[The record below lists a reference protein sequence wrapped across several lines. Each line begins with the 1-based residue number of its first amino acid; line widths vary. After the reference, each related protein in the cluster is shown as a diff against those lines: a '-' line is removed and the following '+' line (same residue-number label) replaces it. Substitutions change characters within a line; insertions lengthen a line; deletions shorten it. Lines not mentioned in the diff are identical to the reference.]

1 MKNTLIAF
9 LLIASLLMLPAGVLN
24 AKSFGSRRTR
34 QRTGTVD
41 NKRLMAQRTRTAQTR
56 ATQTRQLIERRSQ
69 IRRPEKTQYQPRQ
82 STRYQPRQST
92 QYQPRRKVQNQP
104 RRTVWHS
111 RKTPTAP
118 RQYQPVV
125 RSARSSVFSRSGR
138 ITRYSH
144 KPGQPKR
151 TQVRTIHARK
161 PKIRQPEIITRRHK
175 QMAPRKFPNFHHQ
188 RERLTRL
195 RQSHYKRR
203 HNWFRTHHHPYHYPH
218 HYRYHGCNFGI
229 SIIHLFGCD
238 YLGCYVY
245 RPWPETVIIHEPVV
259 VERHVIVREPETI
272 IIQEADEAASRQE
285 KLIGQL
291 LLAQPDDRESAA
303 CELSQFEGIAVVA
316 ALIDAL
322 INDAEVKVRTAAAV
336 SLGKIAD
343 PLAFE
348 ALMRSSMA
356 EQDKTAIE
364 AATVAVQN
372 IRDKMGQEQI
382 YVSERFPPMNE
393 GKPELGRY
401 LEDLRLGSADQRRH
415 AAKELRHYIGT
426 QAVAALIN
434 TLINDPDEKVREETA
449 ESLAK
454 ITDRMALPFLEAAR
468 LSDPDKDVREE
479 ADEAIDEI
487 RDCIR

>member
-1 MKNTLIAF
+1 MKNTLII
-9 LLIASLLMLPAGVLN
+9 LLLIIASLLILPAGVLD

-34 QRTGTVD
+34 QKTGTVD
-41 NKRLMAQRTRTAQTR
+41 NKRLMAQRTGTAQIR
-56 ATQTRQLIERRSQ
+56 ATQTRQLIERRGQ
-69 IRRPEKTQYQPRQ
+69 IKRPEKARSRPRQ
-82 STRYQPRQST
+82 NTRS
-92 QYQPRRKVQNQP
+92 QP
-104 RRTVWHS
+104 RRTVWRS
-111 RKTPTAP
+111 RTTPVAP
-118 RQYQPVV
+118 RQNQPVV
-125 RSARSSVFSRSGR
+125 QPARRSVFSRSGR
-138 ITRYSH
+138 ITRDFR
-144 KPGQPKR
+144 KPDQQKKV
-151 TQVRTIHARK
+151 QLRTIHTRK
-161 PKIRQPEIITRRHK
+161 PKARQPKIVNRRHT
-175 QMAPRKFPNFHHQ
+175 QMAPQKQPRLYRQ

-195 RQSHYKRR
+195 RRSHYSRR
-203 HNWFRTHHHPYHYPH
+203 HNWHRVRQYPH
-218 HYRYHGCNFGI
+218 YYPRQGYGFGI
-229 SIIHLFGCD
+229 SIIRLFGCD
-238 YLGCYVY
+238 YLSCYLY

-272 IIQEADEAASRQE
+272 IVQEADEGAHRQE

-303 CELSQFEGIAVVA
+303 CELSQFEGVAVVA
-316 ALIDAL
+316 ALVDAM
-322 INDAEVKVRTAAAV
+322 INDAEVKVRTASAV

-348 ALMRSSMA
+348 ALIRSSMA
-356 EQDKTAIE
+356 EQDKAAIE

-415 AAKELRHYIGT
+415 AAKELRNYIGT
-426 QAVAALIN
+426 QAVAALTN
-434 TLINDPDEKVREETA
+434 TLINDPDESVREETA
-449 ESLAK
+449 ESLGK

-479 ADEAIDEI
+479 ADEAIDKI
-487 RDCIR
+487 RNCIR

>member
-1 MKNTLIAF
+1 MKNTLTVL
-9 LLIASLLMLPAGVLN
+9 LLIASLLMVPASVLK
-24 AKSFGSRRTR
+24 ARSFGSGRNR
-34 QRTGTVD
+34 QKTSTVD
-41 NKRLMAQRTRTAQTR
+41 NKRLRPQRTRTAQNR
-56 ATQTRQLIERRSQ
+56 ATQTRQFIERRAQ
-69 IRRPEKTQYQPRQ
+69 IKRPEK
-82 STRYQPRQST
+82 TRYQPRQST
-92 QYQPRRKVQNQP
+92 QYQSRRKAQHQP
-104 RRTVWHS
+104 SRTVWHS
-111 RKTPTAP
+111 RKTPTISK
-118 RQYQPVV
+118 QHQSVV
-125 RSARSSVFSRSGR
+125 QSARRSVFSRSGR
-138 ITRYSH
+138 ITRDFR
-144 KPGQPKR
+144 KPDRPKKVQTR
-151 TQVRTIHARK
+151 TVHARK
-161 PKIRQPEIITRRHK
+161 NKALQPKITSHRHK
-175 QMAPRKFPNFHHQ
+175 QITPHKPPRFHHQ

-195 RQSHYKRR
+195 RRSHYSRR
-203 HNWFRTHHHPYHYPH
+203 HNWHRTHHHPYHYPH